1 MATLEKEKEKASQ
14 INKQNNKDDNKKSNN
29 GLNINLDKY
38 KIEDRQDDEK
48 SQISLFFTNVFETV
62 SIFVF
67 NYLRSIGVE
76 TRKKIKKTNKRFNRF
91 YNKFINYHVN
101 KSIHSAFKCLKYVK
115 KGLKFFFTKILL
127 FLKFFADAFNVVKKG
142 YQSKK
147 SKGFLKGL
155 GGAFTAFFKGVKN
168 NKFVFVT
175 IKNYSLPIIAIAIF
189 GFVIHYV
196 TNLNFAVSV
205 EYNGEHIG
213 YIENEA
219 VFERAETKLQQRMT
233 YVVDDE
239 IIDNIP
245 KFELKVVP
253 KTEIKDDLE
262 ITDAIIK
269 SSSQDI
275 VKATGLNIDG
285 VFYGAVKD
293 PEQIQA
299 SLDAKLEKYN
309 NTNGTVK
316 FTKDV
321 SLEPGLFVAK
331 NIKDTQEI
339 KDLINKEEDKDVF
352 DEIKEGD
359 TPIKIAARNNISVD
373 QLAKYNPKIIENC
386 LVGKQVLV
394 NKSQPFLPVSV
405 VREIEYEEVIPFET
419 EITESSKLYKGM
431 TKETKEGKNGKK
443 IVTASVEEVD
453 GIEVKRTILSTKTIT
468 YPVTRKVTRGT
479 GVFTTPASSTPY
491 NGPKSNYGFIWP
503 VSGSYI
509 SSPYGYRGRSFHTG
523 IDCAF
528 RGNGYGVPIYAAAS
542 GRVIYARGGGSYGN
556 LVKIDHGN
564 GVQTWYAHSSKILV
578 REGQI
583 VSQGQQ
589 IAKVGST
596 GRSTGNHLHFEV
608 RINGATQNPR
618 RYLP

>member
-14 INKQNNKDDNKKSNN
+14 INKQNNKNDNNKSNN
-29 GLNINLDKY
+29 TLNINLDNY
-38 KIEDRQDDEK
+38 KIEDRQDEEK
-48 SQISLFFTNVFETV
+48 ASIEVFFTNVFETV
-62 SIFVF
+62 SVFVF
-67 NYLRSIGVE
+67 NYLRSMGVE
-76 TRKKIKKTNKRFNRF
+76 TKKRFKKNSKRFKRF
-91 YNKFINYHVN
+91 YNKFLSYHVN
-101 KSIHSAFKCLKYVK
+101 KFLHSAFKCLKYVK
-115 KGLKFFFTKILL
+115 KAFKFVFNKIFLFF
-127 FLKFFADAFNVVKKG
+127 KFFADAFIVVKKG

-147 SKGFLKGL
+147 AKGFLKGL
-155 GGAFTAFFKGVKN
+155 SGAFSAFFKGVKN

-189 GFVIHYV
+189 GSVIHYV

-239 IIDNIP
+239 VIDNIP
-245 KFELKVVP
+245 RFELKVVP
-253 KTEIKDDLE
+253 KTEIKNDLE

-275 VKATGLNIDG
+275 IKATGLSIDG

-293 PEQIQA
+293 PEQIQ
-299 SLDAKLEKYN
+299 SRLDAKLEKYN
-309 NTNGTVK
+309 TPNGTVK

-331 NIKDTQEI
+331 NIKDTEEI
-339 KDLINKEEDKDVF
+339 KNLIDKEENKDVF
-352 DEIKEGD
+352 DEVKAGD
-359 TPIKIAARNNISVD
+359 TPIIIAARNNISLD
-373 QLAKYNPKIIENC
+373 QLVKYNPKILEDC
-386 LVGKQVLV
+386 LIGKQVLV

-405 VREIEYEEVIPFET
+405 VREITYEENIPFET
-419 EITESSKLYKGM
+419 EFTESTKLYKGM
-431 TKETKEGKNGKK
+431 SKEVTAGQNGKK
-443 IVTASVEEVD
+443 RVTANVEEVD
-453 GIEVKRTILSTKTIT
+453 GIEVKRTILNTETIA

-479 GVFTTPASSTPY
+479 GTFSTPATTTPY
-491 NGPKSNYGFIWP
+491 KGPKSNYGFSWP

-528 RGNGYGVPIYAAAS
+528 RGNGYGLPIHAAAS
-542 GRVIYARGGGSYGN
+542 GKVIYARGGGSYGN
-556 LVKIDHGN
+556 LVKVDHGN

-578 REGQI
+578 REGDI

-589 IAKVGST
+589 IARVGST

-618 RYLP
+618 SYLP